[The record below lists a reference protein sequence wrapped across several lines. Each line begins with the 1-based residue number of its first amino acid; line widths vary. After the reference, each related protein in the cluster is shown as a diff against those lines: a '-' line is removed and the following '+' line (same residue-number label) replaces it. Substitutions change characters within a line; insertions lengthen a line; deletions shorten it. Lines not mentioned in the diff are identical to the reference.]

1 MRNWGS
7 EGLHYLSG
15 ATWLTENRAWYSG
28 QVSQMWLQCYF
39 PQYCYQFHNSLA
51 WATWYWC
58 DMKASEDKS
67 DHSRRKSCDQLAM
80 SSKNE
85 EKGGKV
91 IYTIL
96 SPSLLYLA
104 TYWLICC
111 FICITKMS
119 FFLFHLH
126 LVPALNFTLETPK
139 GSGWLLSGVPF
150 RQFL

>member
-1 MRNWGS
+1 
-7 EGLHYLSG
+7 
-15 ATWLTENRAWYSG
+15 
-28 QVSQMWLQCYF
+28 
-39 PQYCYQFHNSLA
+39 
-51 WATWYWC
+51 
-58 DMKASEDKS
+58 MKASEDKS

-119 FFLFHLH
+119 FFFISPSFSSCFEFHFGDSQRLWLTSFWCAQDQKSLPLNARQYFKGLLLVMLFK
-126 LVPALNFTLETPK
+126 VVSTQK
-139 GSGWLLSGVPF
+139 LSVILKEG
-150 RQFL
+150 